1 MEAQDPSQASGT
13 KGTLRGDRNG
23 RAAQVTARVGA
34 PGDREPVSC
43 LPRPSY
49 RRALLGRSKSHQQ
62 PEAWELMDLLLQVR
76 RRNLPAAPQL
86 WGPDLNEG
94 NTRPQDLDSLRVE
107 PCSASQV
114 SSPLSPSLANR
125 A

>member
-1 MEAQDPSQASGT
+1 MEAQDPSQAPGT

-76 RRNLPAAPQL
+76 ERELARSSAAV
-86 WGPDLNEG
+86 GA
-94 NTRPQDLDSLRVE
+94 RP
-107 PCSASQV
+107 
-114 SSPLSPSLANR
+114 
-125 A
+125 